1 MRTFA
6 FFALAF
12 ATACAHREPPP
23 LTTRHLIGGQ
33 VTFRAWGG
41 AGICEAE
48 PRFLLDEL
56 TAVNSAL
63 QRWLD
68 RVRGDAPA
76 AWPESRI
83 AEATRSM
90 DPLADLLREHT
101 LNLEALGGCDFAES
115 AGYPFV
121 RRRGAELVSAVRERT
136 QQLERVH
143 AASRAARAL
152 EAWVRG
158 LDAERTAA
166 RRSCPARAA
175 APVVFFGWRDEE
187 GVTHWLFCDGASV
200 EQPPNAEPVLLMGV
214 EDPPRRRRYKDEQ
227 YLEAA
232 KSFPAGRVSAPPG
245 A

>member
-1 MRTFA
+1 MRTLA
-6 FFALAF
+6 FIALAS
-12 ATACAHREPPP
+12 AAACAHREPPP
-23 LTTRHLIGGQ
+23 LTTRQVAGGA

-68 RVRGDAPA
+68 RVRGDSPA

-83 AEATRSM
+83 TEATRSTEA
-90 DPLADLLREHT
+90 LADLLREHT
-101 LNLEALGGCDFAES
+101 LNLEALGGCDFGES

-136 QQLERVH
+136 QQLEQVH
-143 AASRAARAL
+143 ARARAARAL
-152 EAWVRG
+152 DAWVRG

-166 RRSCPARAA
+166 RRSCPPRAV

-200 EQPPNAEPVLLMGV
+200 EQPPNAEPVLLMGA
-214 EDPPRRRRYKDEQ
+214 EDGMKRRRFKDEQ

-232 KSFPAGRVSAPPG
+232 KNFPSGRVSAPPD